1 MCFLQNTKGMEWQN
15 LNDPLNGMKTVL
27 GIMVVEWL
35 VFLIIAYYFEQV
47 IASGS
52 GVKKH
57 PLYFLKFLYRGNKEK
72 DVQTKNLLVPNEETN
87 IEMDRPDVAQ
97 EVCVMLLM
105 FLCYKERVSKTSYY
119 FFLCPLVKIGNSN
132 RLQVFHNSCSCDQ

>member
-1 MCFLQNTKGMEWQN
+1 MCFLQNTKGMGWKN
-15 LNDPLNGMKTVL
+15 LNDPLNGMKTAL

-35 VFLIIAYYFEQV
+35 VFLIIAYYLEQV

-72 DVQTKNLLVPNEETN
+72 DVEAKNLLVPNEETN

-105 FLCYKERVSKTSYY
+105 FLCYKEE
-119 FFLCPLVKIGNSN
+119 LA
-132 RLQVFHNSCSCDQ
+132 RLLTIFSSSP

>member
-1 MCFLQNTKGMEWQN
+1 MCFLQNSKGMEWKN

-27 GIMVVEWL
+27 GIMAVEWL
-35 VFLIIAYYFEQV
+35 VFLIIAYYLEQV

-72 DVQTKNLLVPNEETN
+72 DVEKKNSLVLNEETN

-97 EVCVMLLM
+97 EVCVMLLI

-119 FFLCPLVKIGNSN
+119 FSPFP
-132 RLQVFHNSCSCDQ
+132 